1 MMIHTRLLPYKR
13 RARIG
18 REAAEMRRKRF
29 GLIPLFTALLCLC
42 GCAFSSPEE
51 LYAVPKA
58 AEDYRN
64 LQDQID
70 KVRSAGAEYAGPLFG
85 TNTQPVQLMDL
96 DGDGIQEA
104 IAFFRA
110 TSADD
115 PDPLKIYIYH
125 QMEDGAYEV
134 WSIIEGDAPAINSI
148 SYEDLDGKTGPSG
161 HMDKELVV
169 SWRLSYKIYR
179 LEAFSVT
186 GQEVETLLPA
196 VSYTDYVLWDMDKDN
211 QREIVMITLNTVDSV
226 YQADYYDYQ
235 AGQMVLRS
243 SAPLSGKI
251 TGLASNTK
259 PLASYLC
266 SNGVAEPAVFVTS
279 NLITGV
285 ITDIFTW
292 QNNKLVN
299 ITLNP
304 TTGMSDDTFRLNTSI
319 SIQDINDDGY
329 PEVPRP
335 NALPTP
341 DAVSSLDFWQ
351 VQWLQYDLKGKPTV
365 VSTTYY
371 NGEDGWYLVMPESW
385 QGKVALSRLDNTGS
399 GERGV
404 LFYPYSAEQGEGGAA
419 LRPFLSVYKLTGP
432 NRKTRA
438 NAEGRF
444 ILLEEDDVIYAAEL
458 HADSGWDCGVDQEGL
473 KELFHLI

>member
-1 MMIHTRLLPYKR
+1 MKKKWIGLMLLSV
-13 RARIG
+13 A
-18 REAAEMRRKRF
+18 F
-29 GLIPLFTALLCLC
+29 FALA

-58 AEDYRN
+58 AEDYQN
-64 LQDQID
+64 LQEQID

-96 DGDGIQEA
+96 DGDGMQEA

-125 QMEDGAYEV
+125 QTTDGTYEV
-134 WSIIEGDAPAINSI
+134 WNIIEGDAPAINSI
-148 SYEDLDGKTGPSG
+148 SYEDLDGKTGLNG
-161 HMDKELVV
+161 NMDKELVV
-169 SWRLSYKIYR
+169 SWRLSDKIYR

-186 GQEVETLLPA
+186 GPEVETLLPA

-211 QREIVMITLNTVDSV
+211 QKEIVMITLNTVDSV

-235 AGQMVLRS
+235 SGQMMLRS

-266 SNGVAEPAVFVTS
+266 NNGIAEPAVFVTS

-292 QNNKLVN
+292 QNDKLVN

-304 TTGMSDDTFRLNTSI
+304 ATGMSDDTFRLNTSI
-319 SIQDINDDGY
+319 AIQDINNDGY
-329 PEVPRP
+329 PEVPWP
-335 NALPTP
+335 TALPTP

-351 VQWLQYDLKGKPTV
+351 VQWLQYDLKGKSTV

-385 QGKVALSRLDNTGS
+385 QGRVALSRLDNTGS

-404 LFYPYSAEQGEGGAA
+404 LFYPYSAEQGEGNAA
-419 LRPFLSVYKLTGP
+419 PKPFLSIYKLTGP
-432 NRKTRA
+432 NRKSRA
-438 NAEGRF
+438 YAEGRF

-458 HADSGWDCGVDQEGL
+458 HTDSGWDCGVDQEGL